1 MPQPFTFGSAGRNTV
16 FGPGQVNFDISFF
29 KNFELNP
36 DASGHFKP
44 NEMGIY
50 LTQVT
55 TRCRIGEMEDYPRNL
70 AEFEAC
76 FATEQAC
83 REYLCQLRWP
93 EGFRCPR
100 CGHDKAWAVRTALL
114 ECAGCGHQASPTAGT
129 IFQDTR
135 QPLQSW
141 FRAMWWLTSQKN
153 GASALGLQ
161 RVLGLGSYKTA
172 WTWLHKLRRAMVRP
186 GRDRLSGR
194 VEVDET
200 YLGGLEEGVRG
211 RQTDAKAL
219 IVVAAEE
226 DGAGIGR
233 VRIRTIPNASG
244 DSLMAFVGESIE
256 PGSVVHTDG
265 WLGYEPL
272 EGDGYRH
279 EVSYLEGQPARASKL
294 LPRVH
299 RVVSLVKRWILGTH
313 QGAVSHEHL
322 DSYLDEFAFRFNRR
336 KSRSRGKLFYRLVQ
350 QAVAVPPAPYKSLV
364 GGTATRA
371 TDDHNM

>member
-1 MPQPFTFGSAGRNTV
+1 
-16 FGPGQVNFDISFF
+16 
-29 KNFELNP
+29 
-36 DASGHFKP
+36 
-44 NEMGIY
+44 
-50 LTQVT
+50 
-55 TRCRIGEMEDYPRNL
+55 MEDYPRNL
-70 AEFEAC
+70 AEFETR
-76 FATEQAC
+76 FAGEQAC

-100 CGHDKAWAVRTALL
+100 CGHAKAWAVRTVLL
-114 ECAGCGHQASPTAGT
+114 ECAGCGHQASATAGT

-135 QPLQSW
+135 KPLQSW

-186 GRDRLSGR
+186 GRDRLRGR

-200 YLGGLEEGVRG
+200 YLGALEEGVRG

-233 VRIRTIPNASG
+233 VRMRTIPNASG

-265 WLGYEPL
+265 WLGYEAARRRRLSPRGEL
-272 EGDGYRH
+272 PGGATGARLGTAPPGALRGV
-279 EVSYLEGQPARASKL
+279 VSEALDTGHASRSGQPRASRL
-294 LPRVH
+294 LPR
-299 RVVSLVKRWILGTH
+299 RI
-313 QGAVSHEHL
+313 HL
-322 DSYLDEFAFRFNRR
+322 PLQPPQVR
-336 KSRSRGKLFYRLVQ
+336 KSR
-350 QAVAVPPAPYKSLV
+350 QAVLPPGSAGRRRGTGALQIAGRRHRDTRSDRPQHVVAISSYLSQVNTHLNLMYELQTIQRPSASLLI
-364 GGTATRA
+364 GARA
-371 TDDHNM
+371 R